1 MDQSF
6 AASITGASSVA
17 TYYECK
23 LQTYAKQRNQCTIEE
38 RKIAQTCD
46 LRITSRGL
54 GSGSFPQST
63 SSWLRNMTLILS
75 LNSRRESTS
84 SIAPEQGANLPKDG
98 LETNTPHAMSVDIE
112 KWTTS
117 CSFTLSL
124 LLSTS
129 CTSTLQL
136 GARLQKSRLTALPR
150 EVTASLPSRSPVGQA
165 KLVSDSSEAC
175 CYIAA
180 RQTCPFGIG
189 SHAHSAFLRRQCDSH
204 GLERVGR
211 C

>member
-1 MDQSF
+1 M
-6 AASITGASSVA
+6 
-17 TYYECK
+17 
-23 LQTYAKQRNQCTIEE
+23 RNKGMNCTIEE
-38 RKIAQTCD
+38 RKIAQTCS

-98 LETNTPHAMSVDIE
+98 LETNTPHAMSSDNE

-117 CSFTLSL
+117 SSFDLSL
-124 LLSTS
+124 LLSTL
-129 CTSTLQL
+129 CTSTLQP
-136 GARLQKSRLTALPR
+136 GARLQKCRLMVLPR
-150 EVTASLPSRSPVGQA
+150 EVAIASLPSRSPVGQA
-165 KLVSDSSEAC
+165 KLASDSSEAY

-180 RQTCPFGIG
+180 RQPCPSGIG
-189 SHAHSAFLRRQCDSH
+189 SHAHSVFLRRQCDSH